1 MVLSISSQIFSLVS
15 LGLDPILL
23 NLSEITFS
31 LSKSFSTSFRYWS
44 LFDDV
49 FSSSIQ
55 PIREVNGV
63 PIWWAVS
70 FAMPD
75 HNIFISAIFV
85 LLKNRKA
92 KKPNNAAIN
101 SRADG

>member
-1 MVLSISSQIFSLVS
+1 MVFSISLQIFSLVS

-23 NLSEITFS
+23 NLSEIIFN

-44 LFDDV
+44 LFDEV
-49 FSSSIQ
+49 FSSSSQ
-55 PIREVNGV
+55 PISEVNGV

-70 FAMPD
+70 FAIPD
-75 HNIFISAIFV
+75 HNMLISAIFV
-85 LLKNRKA
+85 LLKKRKA

-101 SRADG
+101 SKAEG